1 MEEAGKAM
9 AYFRDEVKKAGFPDL
24 HLQQCGGNWK
34 RSASEVAQLKKQIE
48 LFGVNSFSFY
58 NMGGFDTDYIKHG
71 MNGISLREEWEKQFE
86 LPVFPTVSVG
96 WDSTP
101 RFLDEGAEKITCW
114 NHTPEAFASFLQ
126 TAKEWADSH
135 ADTQPKFITINA
147 WNEYVEGSYLLPDRR
162 NGFSYLQAVRDVLDG
177 KYENK

>member
-1 MEEAGKAM
+1 
-9 AYFRDEVKKAGFPDL
+9 
-24 HLQQCGGNWK
+24 
-34 RSASEVAQLKKQIE
+34 
-48 LFGVNSFSFY
+48 
-58 NMGGFDTDYIKHG
+58 
-71 MNGISLREEWEKQFE
+71 MNCISWREEWEKQFE

-126 TAKEWADSH
+126 TAKDWADSH